1 MGGAAALHADC
12 PRFLTGFGGM
22 DELFN
27 LEGRTALITGSTRG
41 IGKAIAMR
49 LAEHGARVT
58 ASSRKPEAC
67 EQTAEE
73 INLGF
78 GKGTAIAA
86 PCNVYYREQVEELVA
101 RTRAAFGVID
111 ILVSNVGV
119 NPHFGPLL
127 EVDDS
132 AFERIWRCN
141 VTANLWLSGLVAPDM
156 RSRGYGRIV
165 LISSYVGQSAHGKI
179 GAYGMSK
186 AAEIQMARN
195 LALEYG
201 RCGMTV
207 NAVCPG
213 LIKTDFSRAL
223 WSDAEACESFL
234 ETTAMGRMGAPDEVA
249 GLVVFLVSPAGSYV
263 TGQAIRVD
271 GGVHV

>member
-1 MGGAAALHADC
+1 
-12 PRFLTGFGGM
+12 M

-73 INLGF
+73 INLRF

-86 PCNVYYREQVEELVA
+86 PCNVFHKDQVEDLVA
-101 RTRAAFGVID
+101 RTRAAFGAIE

-127 EVDDS
+127 ETSDS

-141 VTANLWLSGLVAPDM
+141 VTASLWLSGMVVPDM
-156 RSRGYGRIV
+156 QSRGYGRIV
-165 LISSYVGQSAHGKI
+165 LISSYVGQKAHDKI

-201 RCGMTV
+201 RDGITA

-213 LIKTDFSRAL
+213 LIKTGFSRAL
-223 WSDAEACESFL
+223 WSDSGMLEDFL
-234 ETTAMGRMGAPDEVA
+234 GATALGRMGEPDEVA
-249 GLVVFLVSPAGSYV
+249 GLVVFLASPAGSYV
-263 TGQAIRVD
+263 TGQALLVD
-271 GGVHV
+271 GGAHV

>member
-1 MGGAAALHADC
+1 
-12 PRFLTGFGGM
+12 M

-58 ASSRKPEAC
+58 ASSRKREAC

-73 INLGF
+73 INLRF

-86 PCNVYYREQVEELVA
+86 PCNVYHKDQVEDLAA
-101 RTRAAFGVID
+101 RTQAAFGMID

-127 EVDDS
+127 EVSDS
-132 AFERIWRCN
+132 AFERIWRSN
-141 VTANLWLSGLVAPDM
+141 VTANLWLSGLLTPGM
-156 RSRGYGRIV
+156 RRRGYGRIV
-165 LISSYVGQSAHGKI
+165 LISSYVGQTAHDKI
-179 GAYGMSK
+179 GAYGLSK

-201 RCGMTV
+201 RDGITA

-213 LIKTDFSRAL
+213 LIQTDFSKAL
-223 WSDAEACESFL
+223 WSDDEARASFL
-234 ETTAMGRMGAPDEVA
+234 KTTAAGRMGTPDEVA

-263 TGQAIRVD
+263 TGQAILVD
-271 GGVHV
+271 GGIHV

>member
-1 MGGAAALHADC
+1 
-12 PRFLTGFGGM
+12 M

-27 LEGRTALITGSTRG
+27 LEGRAALITGSTRG

-58 ASSRKPEAC
+58 ASGRKREAC
-67 EQTAEE
+67 EQAAEE
-73 INLGF
+73 INLRF

-86 PCNVYYREQVEELVA
+86 PCNVYHKDQVEDLVA
-101 RTRAAFGVID
+101 RARGAFGTID

-127 EVDDS
+127 EVSDR
-132 AFERIWRCN
+132 AFERIWRSN
-141 VTANLWLSGLVAPDM
+141 VMASLWLSSLLTPDM
-156 RSRGYGRIV
+156 RGRGHGRIV
-165 LISSYVGQSAHGKI
+165 LIASYAGQAAHDRI
-179 GAYGMSK
+179 GAYGLSK

-195 LALEYG
+195 LALEHG
-201 RCGMTV
+201 RDGITA

-213 LIKTDFSRAL
+213 LIRTDFSRAL
-223 WSDAEACESFL
+223 WSDDQACESFL
-234 ETTAMGRMGAPDEVA
+234 KTTAIGRIGKPDEVA

-263 TGQAIRVD
+263 TGQAILVD
-271 GGVHV
+271 GGIHV

>member
-1 MGGAAALHADC
+1 
-12 PRFLTGFGGM
+12 M

-73 INLGF
+73 INLRF

-86 PCNVYYREQVEELVA
+86 PCNVYYKDQVEALVA
-101 RTRAAFGVID
+101 STQAAFGAID
-111 ILVSNVGV
+111 ILVCNVGV

-127 EVDDS
+127 EVTES
-132 AFERIWRCN
+132 AFERIWRSN
-141 VTANLWLSGLVAPDM
+141 VTANIWLSGLVTADM
-156 RSRGYGRIV
+156 RRQSYGRIV
-165 LISSYVGQSAHGKI
+165 LISSYVGQSAHAKI

-195 LALEYG
+195 LALEHG
-201 RCGMTV
+201 RHGITV

-213 LIKTDFSRAL
+213 LIKTDFSAAL
-223 WSDAEACESFL
+223 WSDAEARDSFL
-234 ETTAMGRMGAPDEVA
+234 ESTAVGRMGAPDDVA

>member
-1 MGGAAALHADC
+1 
-12 PRFLTGFGGM
+12 M

-41 IGKAIAMR
+41 IGKAIATR

-67 EQTAEE
+67 EKTAEE
-73 INLGF
+73 INLKF
-78 GKGTAIAA
+78 GKGTAISA
-86 PCNVYYREQVEELVA
+86 PCNVFYKEQVEDFVA
-101 RTRAAFGVID
+101 RTRAAFGAID
-111 ILVSNVGV
+111 ILVCNVGV
-119 NPHFGPLL
+119 NPHFGPML
-127 EVDDS
+127 DISDS
-132 AFERIWRCN
+132 AFERIWRSN
-141 VTANLWLSGLVAPDM
+141 VEANLWLSKLVTPDM
-156 RSRGYGRIV
+156 QSRGYGRIV
-165 LISSYVGQSAHGKI
+165 LISSYVGQMGHDKI
-179 GAYGMSK
+179 GAYGLSK

-201 RCGMTV
+201 RDGITA

-223 WSDAEACESFL
+223 WSDAGSRESFL
-234 ETTAMGRMGAPDEVA
+234 GSTALGRMGSPDEVA

-263 TGQAIRVD
+263 TGQALLVD
-271 GGVHV
+271 GGIRV

>member
-1 MGGAAALHADC
+1 
-12 PRFLTGFGGM
+12 M

-58 ASSRKPEAC
+58 ACSRKPEAC

-73 INLGF
+73 INLRF
-78 GKGTAIAA
+78 GKGTAIAV
-86 PCNVYYREQVEELVA
+86 PCNVYYKEQVEDLVA
-101 RTRAAFGVID
+101 RTRAAFGAID

-127 EVDDS
+127 EVSDS

-141 VTANLWLSGLVAPDM
+141 VTASLWLSGLVAPEM
-156 RSRGYGRIV
+156 RSRGFGRIV
-165 LISSYVGQSAHGKI
+165 LISSYVGQSGHPKI
-179 GAYGMSK
+179 GAYGISK
-186 AAEIQMARN
+186 AAEIQIARN

-201 RCGMTV
+201 RDGITA

-213 LIKTDFSRAL
+213 LIKTDFSRAI
-223 WSDAEACESFL
+223 WSDDDERASFL
-234 ETTAMGRMGAPDEVA
+234 GATSAGRMGTPDEVA
-249 GLVVFLVSPAGSYV
+249 GLVVFLVCPAGAYV

-271 GGVHV
+271 GGIHV

>member
-1 MGGAAALHADC
+1 
-12 PRFLTGFGGM
+12 M

-41 IGKAIAMR
+41 IGKAIAIR

-67 EQTAEE
+67 EQTAED
-73 INLGF
+73 INLRF

-86 PCNVYYREQVEELVA
+86 PCNVYYKDQVEDLVA
-101 RTRAAFGVID
+101 RTHAAFGAID

-127 EVDDS
+127 EVSDS

-141 VTANLWLSGLVAPDM
+141 VTAGLWLSGLVTPDM

-165 LISSYVGQSAHGKI
+165 LISSYVGQTAHDKI
-179 GAYGMSK
+179 GAYGLSK

-201 RCGMTV
+201 RDGITA

-223 WSDAEACESFL
+223 WSNDEAREGFSQDHRFG
-234 ETTAMGRMGAPDEVA
+234 TNGHAR
-249 GLVVFLVSPAGSYV
+249 
-263 TGQAIRVD
+263 
-271 GGVHV
+271 

>member
-1 MGGAAALHADC
+1 
-12 PRFLTGFGGM
+12 M

-58 ASSRKPEAC
+58 ASSRKREAC

-73 INLGF
+73 INLRF

-86 PCNVYYREQVEELVA
+86 PCNVYHKDQVEELVA
-101 RTRAAFGVID
+101 RTQAAFGMID
-111 ILVSNVGV
+111 ILVCNVGV

-127 EVDDS
+127 EVSDG
-132 AFERIWRCN
+132 ALERIWRSN
-141 VTANLWLSGLVAPDM
+141 VTANLWMSGLLTPGM
-156 RSRGYGRIV
+156 RRRSYGRIV
-165 LISSYVGQSAHGKI
+165 LISSYVGQTAHDKI
-179 GAYGMSK
+179 GAYGLSK

-201 RCGMTV
+201 RDGITA

-213 LIKTDFSRAL
+213 LIQTGFSKAL
-223 WSDAEACESFL
+223 WSDDEAREGFL
-234 ETTAMGRMGAPDEVA
+234 KTTAIGRMGTPDEVA

-263 TGQAIRVD
+263 TGQAILVD
-271 GGVHV
+271 GGIHV

>member
-1 MGGAAALHADC
+1 
-12 PRFLTGFGGM
+12 M

-49 LAEHGARVT
+49 MAEHGARVT

-73 INLGF
+73 INLRF
-78 GKGTAIAA
+78 GKGTAISA
-86 PCNVYYREQVEELVA
+86 PCNVFHKDQVEDLVA
-101 RTRAAFGVID
+101 RTRAAFGAIE
-111 ILVSNVGV
+111 ILVANVGV

-127 EVDDS
+127 ETSDS
-132 AFERIWRCN
+132 ALERIWRCN
-141 VTANLWLSGLVAPDM
+141 VTANLWLSRMVVGDM
-156 RSRGYGRIV
+156 QSRGYGRIV
-165 LISSYVGQSAHGKI
+165 LISSYVGQVAHEKI

-201 RCGMTV
+201 RDGITV

-213 LIKTDFSRAL
+213 LIRTDFSRAL
-223 WSDAEACESFL
+223 WSDTGALEDFL
-234 ETTAMGRMGAPDEVA
+234 GTTALGRMGQPDEVA
-249 GLVVFLVSPAGSYV
+249 GLAVFLASPAGSYV
-263 TGQAIRVD
+263 TGQALLVD
-271 GGVHV
+271 GGVRV

>member
-1 MGGAAALHADC
+1 
-12 PRFLTGFGGM
+12 M

-41 IGKAIAMR
+41 IGKAIATR

-67 EQTAEE
+67 EKTAEE
-73 INLGF
+73 INLKF
-78 GKGTAIAA
+78 GKGTAISA
-86 PCNVYYREQVEELVA
+86 PCNVFYKEQVEDLVA
-101 RTRAAFGVID
+101 RTRAAFGAID
-111 ILVSNVGV
+111 ILVCNVGV
-119 NPHFGPLL
+119 NPHFGPML
-127 EVDDS
+127 DISDS
-132 AFERIWRCN
+132 AFERIWRSN
-141 VTANLWLSGLVAPDM
+141 VEANLWLSKLVAPDM
-156 RSRGYGRIV
+156 QSRGYGRIV
-165 LISSYVGQSAHGKI
+165 LISSYVGQMAHDKI
-179 GAYGMSK
+179 GAYGLSK

-201 RCGMTV
+201 RDGITA

-223 WSDAEACESFL
+223 WSDAGSRESFL
-234 ETTAMGRMGAPDEVA
+234 DSTALGRMGSPDEVA

-263 TGQAIRVD
+263 TGQALLVD
-271 GGVHV
+271 GGIRV

>member
-1 MGGAAALHADC
+1 MN
-12 PRFLTGFGGM
+12 
-22 DELFN
+22 ELFN

-73 INLGF
+73 INLRF

-86 PCNVYYREQVEELVA
+86 PCNVFHKDQVEDLVA
-101 RTRAAFGVID
+101 RTRAAFGAIE

-127 EVDDS
+127 ETSDS

-141 VTANLWLSGLVAPDM
+141 VTANLWLSGMVVPDM
-156 RSRGYGRIV
+156 QSRGYGRIV
-165 LISSYVGQSAHGKI
+165 LISSYVGQTAHEKI

-201 RCGMTV
+201 REGITA

-223 WSDAEACESFL
+223 WSDSGALESFL
-234 ETTAMGRMGAPDEVA
+234 GSTALGRMGEPDEVA
-249 GLVVFLVSPAGSYV
+249 GLVVFLASPAGSYV
-263 TGQAIRVD
+263 TGQALLAD

>member
-1 MGGAAALHADC
+1 
-12 PRFLTGFGGM
+12 M

-41 IGKAIAMR
+41 IGRAIATR

-67 EQTAEE
+67 EKTAEE
-73 INLGF
+73 INLKF
-78 GKGTAIAA
+78 GKGTAISA
-86 PCNVYYREQVEELVA
+86 PCNVFYKEQVEDLVA
-101 RTRAAFGVID
+101 RTRAAFGAID
-111 ILVSNVGV
+111 ILVCNVGV
-119 NPHFGPLL
+119 NPHFGPML
-127 EVDDS
+127 DISDS
-132 AFERIWRCN
+132 AFERIWRSN
-141 VTANLWLSGLVAPDM
+141 VEANLWLSKLVAPDM
-156 RSRGYGRIV
+156 QSRGYGRIV
-165 LISSYVGQSAHGKI
+165 LISSYVGQMAHDKI
-179 GAYGMSK
+179 GAYGLSK

-201 RCGMTV
+201 RDGITA

-223 WSDAEACESFL
+223 WSDAGSRESFL
-234 ETTAMGRMGAPDEVA
+234 DSTALGRMGSPDEVA

-263 TGQAIRVD
+263 TGQALLVD
-271 GGVHV
+271 GGIRV

>member
-1 MGGAAALHADC
+1 
-12 PRFLTGFGGM
+12 M

-27 LEGRTALITGSTRG
+27 LEGRAALITGSTRG

-58 ASSRKPEAC
+58 ASSRKREAC

-73 INLGF
+73 INLRF

-86 PCNVYYREQVEELVA
+86 PCNVYHKDQVEDLAA
-101 RTRAAFGVID
+101 RARAAFGMID

-127 EVDDS
+127 EVSDG
-132 AFERIWRCN
+132 AFERIWRSN
-141 VTANLWLSGLVAPDM
+141 VTANLWLSGLLTPGM
-156 RSRGYGRIV
+156 RRRGYGRIV
-165 LISSYVGQSAHGKI
+165 LISSYVGQTAHDKI
-179 GAYGMSK
+179 GAYGLSK

-201 RCGMTV
+201 RDGITA

-213 LIKTDFSRAL
+213 LIQTDFSKAL
-223 WSDAEACESFL
+223 WSDDEARESFL
-234 ETTAMGRMGAPDEVA
+234 KTTAVGRMGTPDEVA

-263 TGQAIRVD
+263 TGQAILVD
-271 GGVHV
+271 GGIHV

>member
-1 MGGAAALHADC
+1 
-12 PRFLTGFGGM
+12 M

-41 IGKAIAMR
+41 IGRAIAMR

-73 INLGF
+73 INLRF
-78 GKGTAIAA
+78 GKGTAISA
-86 PCNVYYREQVEELVA
+86 PCNVFHKDQVEDLVA
-101 RTRAAFGVID
+101 RTRAAFGAIE
-111 ILVSNVGV
+111 ILVANVGV

-127 EVDDS
+127 ETSDS
-132 AFERIWRCN
+132 ALERIWRCN
-141 VTANLWLSGLVAPDM
+141 VTANLWLSRMVVGDM
-156 RSRGYGRIV
+156 QSRGYGRIV
-165 LISSYVGQSAHGKI
+165 LISSYVGQTAHEKI

-201 RCGMTV
+201 RRGITV

-213 LIKTDFSRAL
+213 LIRTGFSRAL
-223 WSDAEACESFL
+223 WSDAGALEDFL
-234 ETTAMGRMGAPDEVA
+234 GTTALGRMGQPDEVA
-249 GLVVFLVSPAGSYV
+249 GLVVFLASPAGSYV
-263 TGQAIRVD
+263 TGQALLVD
-271 GGVHV
+271 GGVRV

>member
-1 MGGAAALHADC
+1 
-12 PRFLTGFGGM
+12 M

-58 ASSRKPEAC
+58 ASSRKREAC

-73 INLGF
+73 INLRF

-86 PCNVYYREQVEELVA
+86 PCNVYHKDQVEELVA
-101 RTRAAFGVID
+101 RTQAAFGMID
-111 ILVSNVGV
+111 ILVCNVGV

-127 EVDDS
+127 EVSDG
-132 AFERIWRCN
+132 ALERIWRSN
-141 VTANLWLSGLVAPDM
+141 VTANLWMSGLLTPGM
-156 RSRGYGRIV
+156 RRRGYGRIV
-165 LISSYVGQSAHGKI
+165 LISSYVGQTAHDKI
-179 GAYGMSK
+179 GAYGLSK

-201 RCGMTV
+201 RDGITA

-213 LIKTDFSRAL
+213 LIQTGFSKAL
-223 WSDAEACESFL
+223 WSDDEAREGFL
-234 ETTAMGRMGAPDEVA
+234 KTTAIGRMGTPDEVA

-263 TGQAIRVD
+263 TGQAILVD
-271 GGVHV
+271 GGIHV

>member
-1 MGGAAALHADC
+1 
-12 PRFLTGFGGM
+12 M

-41 IGKAIAMR
+41 IGKAIATRM
-49 LAEHGARVT
+49 AEHGARVT
-58 ASSRKPEAC
+58 ASSRKADAC
-67 EQTAEE
+67 ERTAEE
-73 INLGF
+73 LNLRF
-78 GKGTAIAA
+78 GKGTAISA
-86 PCNVYYREQVEELVA
+86 PCDVYHKDQVEGLVA
-101 RTRAAFGVID
+101 RTRAAFGAID

-127 EVDDS
+127 DTSDS
-132 AFERIWRCN
+132 ALERIWRCN
-141 VTANLWLSGLVAPDM
+141 VTANLWLSQLVVPDM
-156 RSRGYGRIV
+156 RSRGHGRIV
-165 LISSYVGQSAHGKI
+165 LISSYVGQTAHGKI

-201 RCGMTV
+201 RDGITA

-223 WSDAEACESFL
+223 WTDAEARESFL
-234 ETTAMGRMGAPDEVA
+234 DTTALGRMGAPDEVA
-249 GLVVFLVSPAGSYV
+249 GLVVFLASPAGSYV
-263 TGQAIRVD
+263 TGQALLVD
-271 GGVHV
+271 GGIHV

>member
-1 MGGAAALHADC
+1 
-12 PRFLTGFGGM
+12 M

-41 IGKAIAMR
+41 IGKAIATRM
-49 LAEHGARVT
+49 AEHGARVT
-58 ASSRKPEAC
+58 ASSRKADAC

-73 INLGF
+73 LNLRF
-78 GKGTAIAA
+78 GKGTAISA
-86 PCNVYYREQVEELVA
+86 PCNVFHKDQVEELVT
-101 RTRAAFGVID
+101 RTRAAFGAID

-127 EVDDS
+127 ETSDS
-132 AFERIWRCN
+132 ALERIWRCN
-141 VTANLWLSGLVAPDM
+141 VTASLWLSRLVVPDM
-156 RSRGYGRIV
+156 QSRGHGRIV
-165 LISSYVGQSAHGKI
+165 LISSYVGQTAHGKI

-201 RCGMTV
+201 RNGITA

-213 LIKTDFSRAL
+213 LIRTDFSRAL
-223 WSDAEACESFL
+223 WSDSGALDSFL
-234 ETTAMGRMGAPDEVA
+234 DTTALGRMGAPDEVA
-249 GLVVFLVSPAGSYV
+249 GLVVFLASPAGSYV
-263 TGQAIRVD
+263 TGQALLVD

>member
-1 MGGAAALHADC
+1 MN
-12 PRFLTGFGGM
+12 
-22 DELFN
+22 ELFN

-41 IGKAIAMR
+41 IGKAIATRM
-49 LAEHGARVT
+49 AEHGARVT

-73 INLGF
+73 LNLKF
-78 GKGTAIAA
+78 GKGTAIAV
-86 PCNVYYREQVEELVA
+86 PCNVFHKDQLEDLVA
-101 RTRAAFGVID
+101 RTRAAFGAID

-127 EVDDS
+127 DISDS

-141 VTANLWLSGLVAPDM
+141 VTANLWLSKLVAPGM
-156 RSRGYGRIV
+156 QSRGYGRIV
-165 LISSYVGQSAHGKI
+165 LISSYVGQMAHDKI

-201 RCGMTV
+201 RDGITA

-213 LIKTDFSRAL
+213 LIKTGFSRAL
-223 WSDAEACESFL
+223 WSDAESRKSFL
-234 ETTAMGRMGAPDEVA
+234 DTTALGRMGAPDEVA
-249 GLVVFLVSPAGSYV
+249 GLVVFLASAAGSYV
-263 TGQAIRVD
+263 TGQALLVD
-271 GGVHV
+271 GGIHV